1 MKRILVTGSGGFLG
15 KNLCLTLKQKNYE
28 VLPFDRDT
36 KESLEELVKQADFV
50 MHLAGINRPKTA
62 AEFYQGNAGL
72 TEQLIS
78 LLEQQDRKIPL
89 LISSSIQAELDNDYG
104 KSKKEA
110 EDAIFAYGKKTGSPV
125 FVFRLENAF
134 GKWSRPNYNSVVSTF
149 CYNVANNIPLSI
161 RDPKAEV
168 TFVYVDDIVNAFISS
183 IGKEGSTD
191 YCHVQPVYPC
201 TLGRLAEMITSFR
214 TGRETLLVP
223 DMSGDLETKLYAT
236 YLSYLPTD
244 EFDYSLISH
253 SDDRGSFT
261 ELLKSNDRGQVSI
274 NIIKPGIT
282 KGNHWHHTKNE
293 KFIVVSGTCTI
304 RFRKI
309 GETEVYSYVASGEHP
324 EVVDIPTGYTH
335 NIENTGTS
343 DAAVVMWCSELFDP
357 EHPDSYAEQV

>member
-1 MKRILVTGSGGFLG
+1 MNILVTGSSGFLG
-15 KNLCLTLKQKNYE
+15 KNLCLILKQKGYQ

-36 KESLEELVKQADFV
+36 KETLPELMSQTDFV
-50 MHLAGINRPKTA
+50 MHLAGINRPKDTS
-62 AEFYQGNAGL
+62 EFYKGNAGL
-72 TEQLIS
+72 TEQLIG
-78 LLEQQDRKIPL
+78 LLKQQNKHIPL
-89 LISSSIQAELDNDYG
+89 LISSSIQADLDNDYG

-110 EDAIFAYGKKTGSPV
+110 EDTVFQYGRDTGSPV

-149 CYNVANNIPLSI
+149 CYNVANDIPLII

-168 TFVYVDDIVNAFISS
+168 TFVYVDDIVDAFISC

-191 YCHVQPVYPC
+191 YCHVKPAYPC
-201 TLGRLAEMITSFR
+201 TLGHLAEMIQSFR
-214 TGRETLLVP
+214 SSRDTLLVP
-223 DMSGDLETKLYAT
+223 DMSGELETKLYAT
-236 YLSYLPTD
+236 YLSYLKED
-244 EFDYSLISH
+244 EFSYPLVSH
-253 SDDRGSFT
+253 SDNRGSFT
-261 ELLKSNDRGQVSI
+261 ELVKSTDRGQVSI

-309 GETEVYSYVASGEHP
+309 GETEVISYTATGEHP

-335 NIENTGTS
+335 SIENTGDA
-343 DAAVVMWCSELFDP
+343 DAAVVMWCSEIFDP
-357 EHPDSYAEQV
+357 EHPDTFAEQV